1 LRSIYTKCLIKLFKI
16 MKIKLYQEGG
26 PVAPQE
32 AAPAGPEG
40 GAPGAAPGGAP
51 AEGGQDPLM
60 QIAQMFAQGLQAQD
74 CQALAQGA
82 QMFLELISQQQGGQ
96 GGPAPAEPTVMRK
109 GGKFVLKTKGD
120 GKEAPVKGNKNDK
133 VDMSKC
139 GGKAKK

>member
-1 LRSIYTKCLIKLFKI
+1 MCLIKQLKI

-32 AAPAGPEG
+32 QAAPAGPEG

-74 CQALAQGA
+74 CAALAQGA
-82 QMFLELISQQQGGQ
+82 KMFLDLIAQSQGGQ
-96 GGPAPAEPTVMRK
+96 GGPPPAEPTVMKK
-109 GGKFVLKTKGD
+109 GGKFIFKAKGD
-120 GKEAPVKGNKNDK
+120 GKEAPVKGDKNAK
-133 VDMSKC
+133 VDASKF

>member
-1 LRSIYTKCLIKLFKI
+1 

-32 AAPAGPEG
+32 SAAPAAPAGPEG
-40 GAPGAAPGGAP
+40 GAPGAAP

-82 QMFLELISQQQGGQ
+82 QMFLELISQAQGGQ

-120 GKEAPVKGNKNDK
+120 GKQVPVKGGKDDK

-139 GGKAKK
+139 GGKAKKK